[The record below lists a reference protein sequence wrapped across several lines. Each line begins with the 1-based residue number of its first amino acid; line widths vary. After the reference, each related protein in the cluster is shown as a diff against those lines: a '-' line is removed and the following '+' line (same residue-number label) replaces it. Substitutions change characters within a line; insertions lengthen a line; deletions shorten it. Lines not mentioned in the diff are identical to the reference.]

1 MKNLITSLSFFVILS
16 SLSIGY
22 SQVVVSATRMNVLYR
37 GIENPLDIAVS
48 GWDNKDLSISVSD
61 DHKLTHQEDG
71 SFIITPSGN
80 SRQATISVEGKMP
93 DGSISNLGSAEF
105 RIKSIPAPI
114 PFWSGCSPSKL
125 VIKRAQLLSFATVVA
140 KMSDDFMF
148 PVKTLVESFR
158 LTISSDWGVVSITN
172 NGRNLNSSMKFYLN
186 HVKPGDFIVFD
197 QIVVSIPGDQT
208 VILSELQLSVN
219 SESDQMIEQ
228 YKSSL
233 DEAGHI
239 INDVQDGLINF
250 SNEDGSTIYDF
261 KNGALVSSKHFNIED
276 SLTTES
282 LHDDWFIIETKV
294 FRGNGILKYKGTFK
308 SDLVFIEK
316 HSEYGDFLGCLNEHN
331 VEGDCNRNGVESEQC
346 FDEKGVIFMT
356 NHSGCSLHA
365 AHTYRW

>member
-1 MKNLITSLSFFVILS
+1 
-16 SLSIGY
+16 
-22 SQVVVSATRMNVLYR
+22 
-37 GIENPLDIAVS
+37 
-48 GWDNKDLSISVSD
+48 
-61 DHKLTHQEDG
+61 
-71 SFIITPSGN
+71 
-80 SRQATISVEGKMP
+80 
-93 DGSISNLGSAEF
+93 
-105 RIKSIPAPI
+105 
-114 PFWSGCSPSKL
+114 
-125 VIKRAQLLSFATVVA
+125 
-140 KMSDDFMF
+140 
-148 PVKTLVESFR
+148 
-158 LTISSDWGVVSITN
+158 
-172 NGRNLNSSMKFYLN
+172 MKFYLN

-233 DEAGHI
+233 DESGDV

-250 SNEDGSTIYDF
+250 SNEYGSTICDF